1 MKISADVQNFV
12 HFFFFFG
19 IELLTLV
26 RYEVVIGIHEI

>member
-12 HFFFFFG
+12 YFFFFC